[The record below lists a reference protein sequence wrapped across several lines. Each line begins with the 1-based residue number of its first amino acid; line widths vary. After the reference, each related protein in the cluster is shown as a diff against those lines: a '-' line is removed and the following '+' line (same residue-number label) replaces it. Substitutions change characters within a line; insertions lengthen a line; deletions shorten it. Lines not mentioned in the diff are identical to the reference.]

1 MSEPQVIG
9 WEPVQAEW
17 WLVIRATLPKPWPR
31 EAVLMDL
38 RFWRGQEVATAHRA
52 ERLRVKRPG
61 RYVLQQQWGWSDW
74 DARQAFKA
82 EDEWARP
89 CAEAPS
95 YSTPTALPL
104 PSHTPP
110 MTTKANAGNI
120 EESSYSTP
128 TPLLPPSHSPPRAR
142 SLLRDP
148 EIQSTEIRSEFRPS
162 AIPEQTPQ
170 VHLFPPIGFTPAEA
184 AGASSPVQTPAAI
197 PEAPIKP
204 PGAVSGASEEKPAP
218 QLSPDVMAVWQAWK
232 SWRPGS
238 GPVPPDSVAPM
249 LKAAVKKYKADLVI
263 DVIRWAQS
271 SPHSRARFLRGERN
285 GVVDRNEL
293 CTIKTVLRHLDEYGE
308 FVRAEAASQPWQRAQ
323 AAGGTVID
331 PEGNVEPIKPQKPA
345 GKRSDSFESAVSTYD
360 LAQRLRAEEEA
371 HHGFGS

>member
-1 MSEPQVIG
+1 MNRP
-9 WEPVQAEW
+9 PV
-17 WLVIRATLPKPWPR
+17 R
-31 EAVLMDL
+31 
-38 RFWRGQEVATAHRA
+38 RG
-52 ERLRVKRPG
+52 G
-61 RYVLQQQWGWSDW
+61 Y
-74 DARQAFKA
+74 F
-82 EDEWARP
+82 
-89 CAEAPS
+89 
-95 YSTPTALPL
+95 
-104 PSHTPP
+104 
-110 MTTKANAGNI
+110 
-120 EESSYSTP
+120 
-128 TPLLPPSHSPPRAR
+128 RAR
-142 SLLRDP
+142 SSAWMKAHTEARWTPENPAPKWWAELDAAWQIDAGILPSIRDFAEFLGWKKSTLEGLLKEVFGDIERWSEKSWTNP
-148 EIQSTEIRSEFRPS
+148 GQSPDDVRTKPGHLEKEERRQLPTNPDDFRTEFGQSPDVPCARAPLSNLNSRLQTEIRSEFRPS
-162 AIPEQTPQ
+162 AIPDQTPQ
-170 VHLFPPIGFTPAEA
+170 VHLFAPIGFPPAEA
-184 AGASSPVQTPAAI
+184 AGASSPVQTPPAI

-308 FVRAEAASQPWQRAQ
+308 FARAEAASQPWHRAQ